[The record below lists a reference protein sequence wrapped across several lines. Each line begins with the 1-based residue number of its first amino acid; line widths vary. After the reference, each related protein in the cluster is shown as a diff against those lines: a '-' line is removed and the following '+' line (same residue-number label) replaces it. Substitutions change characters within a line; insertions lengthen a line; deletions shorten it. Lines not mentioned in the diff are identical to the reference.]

1 MLRKFLI
8 HRNYLL
14 ALVIVLLSVL
24 SIFLNKKHRDFYILE
39 DKLESEYQLIS
50 AKYRQNNTDYSE
62 RLSGIEIKKIATN
75 TLGLVDIKKEI
86 RIKEW

>member
-1 MLRKFLI
+1 MLRKILI

-14 ALVIVLLSVL
+14 ALVIILFSVL
-24 SIFLNKKHRDFYILE
+24 SVFLNKKHRDFYILE

-50 AKYRQNNTDYSE
+50 AKYRQNKTDYSE
-62 RLSGIEIKKIATN
+62 RLSGIEIKKIATD

>member
-1 MLRKFLI
+1 MLRKILI

-14 ALVIVLLSVL
+14 ALVIILLSVL
-24 SIFLNKKHRDFYILE
+24 SVFLNKKHRDFYILE

-62 RLSGIEIKKIATN
+62 RLSGIEIKKIATD

>member
-1 MLRKFLI
+1 MLRKILI

-14 ALVIVLLSVL
+14 ALVIILLSVL

-39 DKLESEYQLIS
+39 TNLESEYQLIS

-62 RLSGIEIKKIATN
+62 RLSGIEIKKIATD

>member
-1 MLRKFLI
+1 MLKKIFVY
-8 HRNYLL
+8 RNYLL

-39 DKLESEYQLIS
+39 TNLESEYQLIS

-62 RLSGIEIKKIATN
+62 RLSGIEIKKIATD

>member
-1 MLRKFLI
+1 MLRKIFI

-14 ALVIVLLSVL
+14 ALVIILLSVL
-24 SIFLNKKHRDFYILE
+24 SVFLNKKLRDFYILE

-62 RLSGIEIKKIATN
+62 RLSGIEIKKIATD

>member
-1 MLRKFLI
+1 MLRKILI
-8 HRNYLL
+8 NRNYLL

-39 DKLESEYQLIS
+39 TNLESEYQLIS

-62 RLSGIEIKKIATN
+62 RLSGIEIKKIATD

>member
-1 MLRKFLI
+1 MLRKILI

-14 ALVIVLLSVL
+14 ALVLVLLSVL
-24 SIFLNKKHRDFYILE
+24 SIFLNKNHRDFYILE

-62 RLSGIEIKKIATN
+62 RLSGIEIKKIATD

>member
-1 MLRKFLI
+1 MLRKTFKY
-8 HRNYLL
+8 RNYLL

-62 RLSGIEIKKIATN
+62 RLSGIEIKIIATD

>member
-1 MLRKFLI
+1 MLRKILI

-14 ALVIVLLSVL
+14 ALVIILLSVL
-24 SIFLNKKHRDFYILE
+24 SVFLNKKHRDFYILE
-39 DKLESEYQLIS
+39 DKLESEYQIIS

-62 RLSGIEIKKIATN
+62 RLSGIEIKKIATD

>member
-1 MLRKFLI
+1 MLRKILI

-14 ALVIVLLSVL
+14 ALVIILLSVL
-24 SIFLNKKHRDFYILE
+24 SVFLNKKHRDFYILE

-62 RLSGIEIKKIATN
+62 ILSGIEIKKIATN

>member
-1 MLRKFLI
+1 MLRKILI

-14 ALVIVLLSVL
+14 VLVIVLLSVL

-39 DKLESEYQLIS
+39 DKLESKYQLIS

-62 RLSGIEIKKIATN
+62 RLSGIEIKKIATD

>member
-1 MLRKFLI
+1 MLRTIFEY
-8 HRNYLL
+8 RNYLL
-14 ALVIVLLSVL
+14 SIVIVLLSLL

-62 RLSGIEIKKIATN
+62 RLSGIEIKKIATD
-75 TLGLVDIKKEI
+75 TLGMVDIKKEI

>member
-1 MLRKFLI
+1 MLRKIFVY
-8 HRNYLL
+8 RNYLL
-14 ALVIVLLSVL
+14 SLVIVLLSVL

-39 DKLESEYQLIS
+39 DKFESEYQLIS

>member
-1 MLRKFLI
+1 MLRQTFKY
-8 HRNYLL
+8 RNYLL

-62 RLSGIEIKKIATN
+62 RLSGIEIKIIATD

>member
-1 MLRKFLI
+1 MLRKILI
-8 HRNYLL
+8 HRNYVL
-14 ALVIVLLSVL
+14 ALVIILLSVL

-62 RLSGIEIKKIATN
+62 RLSGIEIKKIATD

>member
-1 MLRKFLI
+1 MLRKIFI
-8 HRNYLL
+8 RRNYLL
-14 ALVIVLLSVL
+14 ALVIILLSVL

-39 DKLESEYQLIS
+39 NKLESEYQLIS

-62 RLSGIEIKKIATN
+62 RLSGIEIKKIATD

>member
-1 MLRKFLI
+1 MLRKTFKY
-8 HRNYLL
+8 RNYLL
-14 ALVIVLLSVL
+14 ALVIILLSVL
-24 SIFLNKKHRDFYILE
+24 SVFLNKKHRDFYILE

-62 RLSGIEIKKIATN
+62 RLSGIEIKKIATD

>member
-1 MLRKFLI
+1 MLRKIFI
-8 HRNYLL
+8 YRNYLL

-39 DKLESEYQLIS
+39 TNLESEYQLIS

-62 RLSGIEIKKIATN
+62 RLSGIEIKKIATD
-75 TLGLVDIKKEI
+75 TLGLVDIKNEI

>member
-1 MLRKFLI
+1 MLRKILI

-14 ALVIVLLSVL
+14 ALVIILLSAL

-39 DKLESEYQLIS
+39 TNLESEYQLIS

-62 RLSGIEIKKIATN
+62 RLSGIEIKKIATD

>member
-1 MLRKFLI
+1 MLRQIFVY
-8 HRNYLL
+8 RNYLL

-39 DKLESEYQLIS
+39 TNLEGEYQLIS

-62 RLSGIEIKKIATN
+62 RLSGIEIKKIAAN
-75 TLGLVDIKKEI
+75 KLGMVDIKKEI

>member
-1 MLRKFLI
+1 MLRKTFKY
-8 HRNYLL
+8 RNYLL

-62 RLSGIEIKKIATN
+62 RLSGIEIKKIAAD
-75 TLGLVDIKKEI
+75 TLGLIDIKKEI

>member
-1 MLRKFLI
+1 MLNKIFVY
-8 HRNYLL
+8 RNYLL
-14 ALVIVLLSVL
+14 ALVIILLSVL

-39 DKLESEYQLIS
+39 DKLESKYQLIS

-62 RLSGIEIKKIATN
+62 RLSGIEIKKIATD

>member
-1 MLRKFLI
+1 MLRKTFKY
-8 HRNYLL
+8 RNYFL
-14 ALVIVLLSVL
+14 ALVIILLSVL
-24 SIFLNKKHRDFYILE
+24 SVFLNKKHRDFYILE
-39 DKLESEYQLIS
+39 DRLESEYQLIS

-62 RLSGIEIKKIATN
+62 RLSGIEIKKIATD

>member
-1 MLRKFLI
+1 MLRKILI

-14 ALVIVLLSVL
+14 ALVIILLSVL
-24 SIFLNKKHRDFYILE
+24 SVFLNKKHRDFYILE

-62 RLSGIEIKKIATN
+62 RLSGIEIKKIATD
-75 TLGLVDIKKEI
+75 TLGLVDIKKVI

>member
-1 MLRKFLI
+1 MLRKIFLY
-8 HRNYLL
+8 RNYVL
-14 ALVIVLLSVL
+14 ALVIILLSVL
-24 SIFLNKKHRDFYILE
+24 SVFLNKKHRDFYIIE
-39 DKLESEYQLIS
+39 NKLESEYQLIS

-62 RLSGIEIKKIATN
+62 RLSGIEIKKIAAD

>member
-1 MLRKFLI
+1 MLRKIFLY
-8 HRNYLL
+8 RNYIL
-14 ALVIVLLSVL
+14 ALVIILLSVL
-24 SIFLNKKHRDFYILE
+24 SIFLNNKHRDFYILE
-39 DKLESEYQLIS
+39 DKLEREYQLIS

-62 RLSGIEIKKIATN
+62 RLSGIEIKKIATY

>member
-1 MLRKFLI
+1 MLRKILI
-8 HRNYLL
+8 YRNYLL

-39 DKLESEYQLIS
+39 TNLESEYQLIS

-62 RLSGIEIKKIATN
+62 RLSGIEIKKIATD

>member
-1 MLRKFLI
+1 MLRKILI

-14 ALVIVLLSVL
+14 ALVIILLSVL
-24 SIFLNKKHRDFYILE
+24 SVFLNKKHRDFYILE
-39 DKLESEYQLIS
+39 DRLESEYQLIS

-62 RLSGIEIKKIATN
+62 RLSGIEIKKIATD

>member
-1 MLRKFLI
+1 MLRKILI

-14 ALVIVLLSVL
+14 ALVIILLSVL
-24 SIFLNKKHRDFYILE
+24 SVFLNKKHRDFYILE

-62 RLSGIEIKKIATN
+62 RLSGIEIKKIAN
-75 TLGLVDIKKEI
+75 DTLGLVDIKKEI

>member
-1 MLRKFLI
+1 MLRKILI

-14 ALVIVLLSVL
+14 ALVIILLSVL

-39 DKLESEYQLIS
+39 DRLESEYQLIS

-62 RLSGIEIKKIATN
+62 RLSGIEIKKIATD